1 MFYIVFIDMKV
12 ILTESQYRG
21 MVERIKDFENK
32 LEFMKKNLQN
42 SLETDIGNHLY
53 TNYPCE
59 KKQYGINP
67 TDSYQINLDYLSNE
81 IGHRARILVWIDVK
95 NKYVQAMVS
104 IGGIPMGSIDS
115 MTTIKWYLDD
125 ENGEETFYT
134 KLDKSINQ
142 RLSEKYQDKIIDKYK
157 KRISP

>member
-1 MFYIVFIDMKV
+1 MKV

-32 LEFMKKNLQN
+32 LDFMKKNLKY

-59 KKQYGINP
+59 KRQYGINP
-67 TDSYQINLDYLSNE
+67 TDSYQIKLDYLSNE
-81 IGHRARILVWIDVK
+81 TGHSARILVWIDVK

-104 IGGIPMGSIDS
+104 IGGILGGSIDS
-115 MTTIKWYLDD
+115 MTTIKWYLED
-125 ENGEETFYT
+125 ENGEGTFYS

-157 KRISP
+157 KRVSP